1 MMPFF
6 SLSIFAASVSTQT
19 TSFPLSAK
27 QALTT
32 SPTYPA
38 PITPMFIP
46 APDGLQL
53 QIRPLSGK
61 YRTGTGLR
69 QYLRPELFFQLDG
82 EGKRQS
88 WAGRRSL
95 HGTCCGS
102 SNRQMRSD
110 RYPAP
115 SHRLY

>member
-6 SLSIFAASVSTQT
+6 SLSIFAASLSTQT

-38 PITPMFIP
+38 PITPMFIL

-53 QIRPLSGK
+53 QTRPLSGK
-61 YRTGTGLR
+61 HRTGTGLR
-69 QYLRPELFFQLDG
+69 QYLRPGLFFQFDG
-82 EGKRQS
+82 EGQRQS
-88 WAGRRSL
+88 WAELHSL
-95 HGTCCGS
+95 HGT
-102 SNRQMRSD
+102 
-110 RYPAP
+110 
-115 SHRLY
+115 